1 MRCTFDTP
9 NATTMPYTMK
19 LSTALTTL
27 TADVD
32 LINKIVDLARSMSDD
47 TNTITRVEVVD
58 AIDEWIACARKYAAN
73 TIEDDD
79 IDIDFAL
86 RDVTH
91 IVDMWKIRN
100 ALAAMINTLA
110 TFVIDD

>member
-1 MRCTFDTP
+1 MMD
-9 NATTMPYTMK
+9 K
-19 LSTALTTL
+19 K
-27 TADVD
+27 DV
-32 LINKIVDLARSMSDD
+32 KILL
-47 TNTITRVEVVD
+47 
-58 AIDEWIACARKYAAN
+58 
-73 TIEDDD
+73 IEDDD